1 MYTIKKVKKERINKS
16 GYLKVQ
22 MYETL
27 PLMKIGESFNIPLRD
42 FKGPLEEFQKT
53 VCAVICIYVKD
64 KKRSEKF
71 QTHLDKSSRE
81 IEVTRAI

>member
-22 MYETL
+22 IYETL
-27 PLMKIGESFNIPLRD
+27 PLMRIGESFNIPLKD

-53 VCAVICIYVKD
+53 VCAIICIYVAGKS
-64 KKRSEKF
+64 SEKF
-71 QTHLDKSSRE
+71 QTHLDKKSRE
-81 IEVTRAI
+81 IEVTRVDF